1 MTRSAK
7 SVNADLAGSD
17 TGKARSLRHPPRV
30 RQAPR
35 ISPLWPIRPHTPPSP
50 EKPAM
55 PNTSD
60 VRIRSVRPLITPA
73 ILEDELPLSDTG
85 ATFV

>member
-1 MTRSAK
+1 MS
-7 SVNADLAGSD
+7 
-17 TGKARSLRHPPRV
+17 
-30 RQAPR
+30 
-35 ISPLWPIRPHTPPSP
+35 
-50 EKPAM
+50 
-55 PNTSD
+55 NTSD